1 MTKFIRIIQIL
12 LLLCLPIGAATR
24 PKLVVAIAIDQF
36 RYDYLTRFRGEYSGG
51 LDRLLKHGAVM
62 TNAHLQHFPT
72 VTAVGHSTILTG
84 APPSLSG
91 IVGNEWYDR
100 ESGKRVTS
108 VSDASVQR
116 LSGQPV
122 GQALSPAQS
131 PHRLL
136 VSTVADELKMSGR
149 GESRVIGI
157 SLKDRAAILSVGR
170 MADAAYW
177 FDSASGSFVSST
189 WYFPELPAWVRE
201 FNASGVLSQYT
212 GAEWKPSTASGNGA
226 PFLKLPAAP
235 GPTYFQAVQASPFGN
250 DIVEQFAERA
260 VEAEQ
265 LGARGATDLL
275 AFSFSSNDH
284 VGHEVGPDS
293 PLVRDISIR
302 TDQTIDRFLRFLDA
316 KLGLNHVLMVLTA
329 DHGVAPVPEENAKRR
344 MPSGRMRPP
353 VLDAA
358 ATKALEEQY
367 GPGQWLLDSV
377 YGSYYLNE
385 ALILERKLNPAEV
398 QRMLAAALRKVPGV
412 ARVYT
417 REQLLNGQ
425 FDADP
430 IGRRVANGFHPRRSG
445 DVITLLEPYW
455 IYGDEGTSHGTAY
468 SYDTHLPLI
477 FMGPGIKPGVYNQN
491 VAINDIA
498 PTLATIFEVEN
509 PSGSTGRVLD
519 QIIR

>member
-1 MTKFIRIIQIL
+1 MNKLIRIVQTL
-12 LLLCLPIGAATR
+12 LLLCLPVGAAVR
-24 PKLVVAIAIDQF
+24 PKLVVVIAIDQF
-36 RYDYLTRFRGEYSGG
+36 RYDYLTRFRGDYSGG

-84 APPSLSG
+84 APPFLSG
-91 IVGNEWYDR
+91 IAGNEWYDR

-108 VSDASVQR
+108 VSDAGVQR
-116 LSGQPV
+116 LGAVSGA
-122 GQALSPAQS
+122 GAS

-149 GESRVIGI
+149 GESRVIGM
-157 SLKDRAAILSVGR
+157 SLKDRSAILTVGR

-201 FNASGVLSQYT
+201 FNASGALSQYT
-212 GAEWKPSTASGNGA
+212 GAEWKPSIASGNGA
-226 PFLKLPAAP
+226 PFLKLPSVI
-235 GPTYFQAVQASPFGN
+235 GPAYFQAVQASPFGN
-250 DIVEQFAERA
+250 DVVEQLAERA
-260 VEAEQ
+260 IEAER

-293 PLVRDISIR
+293 PLVRDISIH
-302 TDQTIDRFLRFLDA
+302 TDQTLDRFFRFLGG
-316 KLGLNHVLMVLTA
+316 KLGLEYVLVVLTA
-329 DHGVAPVPEENAKRR
+329 DHGVAPVPEENAMRR
-344 MPSGRMRPP
+344 MPSGRMREAT
-353 VLDAA
+353 LNTAA
-358 ATKALEEQY
+358 NQSLAARY
-367 GPGQWLLDSV
+367 GPGRWILDSV
-377 YGSYYLNE
+377 YGAYYLNE
-385 ALILERKLNPAEV
+385 ALILERKLNLAEV
-398 QRMLAAALRKVPGV
+398 QRTLAAALRKVPGV

-417 REQLLNGQ
+417 REQLVNGQ
-425 FDADP
+425 FEPDP
-430 IGRRVANGFHPRRSG
+430 IGRCVANGFHPRRSG

-455 IYGDEGTSHGTAY
+455 IYGNEGTSHGSVY

-498 PTLATIFEVEN
+498 PTLATILEVET

-519 QIIR
+519 QIIQ